1 MRLYNVNLKQSNVA
15 FVNLFYQTL
24 NDFLIKYPVPYNINY
39 FYNFGVMS
47 GLFLAIQIITGIFL
61 TMHYTPH
68 IEYAFYSVDH
78 IMRDISNG
86 WLIRYMH
93 SNGASMFFVVVY
105 MHIIRGLYY
114 GSYRYPRTF
123 VWNIG
128 VTIYI
133 LMMATAFLGYVLP
146 WGQMSFWAATVIT
159 NFLSVIPYFGT
170 EIVQWV
176 WGGFSINN
184 ATLNR
189 FFCLHYL
196 MPFVILALV
205 VLHILVLHNYGSTN
219 PMSFL
224 SKKIDKIS
232 FYPYF
237 YVKDLFSIAVFFLAY
252 FLFIFYY
259 PDVLS
264 HSDNYI
270 PANPL
275 NTPAHI
281 VPEWYFLPYYAILR
295 SIPNK
300 TQGIIVMFI
309 SIFTLF
315 FYPMLNNGFFN
326 NPIFSFLGK
335 IFFWIFL
342 SNFFFLGILG
352 AKNPETPYVQL
363 GLICSHIH
371 LLIVFA
377 VYPMVT
383 ILSNANYNVNS
394 FYVNCRC
401 ITRL

>member
-1 MRLYNVNLKQSNVA
+1 MRVYNVNVKNSNYSFA
-15 FVNLFYQTL
+15 NIFLQTF
-24 NDFLIKYPVPYNINY
+24 NDFLVKYPVPYNINY
-39 FYNFGVMS
+39 FYNFGIMS
-47 GLFLAIQIITGIFL
+47 GLFLAIQIVTGLFL

-86 WLIRYMH
+86 WLIRFMH

-128 VTIYI
+128 VIIYI
-133 LMMATAFLGYVLP
+133 LMMGTAFLGYVLP

-170 EIVQWV
+170 EVVQWV

-196 MPFVILALV
+196 LPFVILALV
-205 VLHILVLHNYGSTN
+205 ILHIIILHNYGSTN
-219 PMSFL
+219 PLSFL
-224 SKKIDKIS
+224 SKKIDKVS
-232 FYPYF
+232 FHPYF
-237 YVKDLFSIAVFFLAY
+237 YVKDLFSVVVFFGIY
-252 FLFIFYY
+252 FIFVFFY
-259 PDVLS
+259 PDMLG

-275 NTPAHI
+275 VTPAHI
-281 VPEWYFLPYYAILR
+281 VPEWYFLPYYAVLR

-315 FYPMLNNGFFN
+315 FYPLLNNGFFN
-326 NPIFSFLGK
+326 NPVFSFIGK
-335 IFFWIFL
+335 ILFWIFL
-342 SNFFFLGILG
+342 CNFFFLGILG
-352 AKNPETPYVQL
+352 AKNPETPYIQL
-363 GLICSHIH
+363 GLFCTH
-371 LLIVFA
+371 LHLVIVF
-377 VYPMVT
+377 VIFPLITV
-383 ILSNANYNVNS
+383 LSNANYNINNYFVTKTLI
-394 FYVNCRC
+394 R
-401 ITRL
+401 R

>member
-1 MRLYNVNLKQSNVA
+1 MRFYNINIKNSNYA
-15 FVNLFYQTL
+15 FLNIFYQTF
-24 NDFLIKYPVPYNINY
+24 NDFLIKYPVPFNLNY

-47 GLFLAIQIITGIFL
+47 GIFLAIQIITGIFL

-68 IEYAFYSVDH
+68 IEYAFYSIDH
-78 IMRDISNG
+78 IMRDVSNG
-86 WLIRYMH
+86 WFIRYMH
-93 SNGASMFFVVVY
+93 SNGAAMFFVVVY
-105 MHIIRGLYY
+105 MHMIRGLYY

-128 VTIYI
+128 ITIYI
-133 LMMATAFLGYVLP
+133 LMMGTAFLGYVLP

-159 NFLSVIPYFGT
+159 NFLSVIPYFGI

-196 MPFVILALV
+196 LPFLILALV
-205 VLHILVLHNYGSTN
+205 ILHIIVLHNSGSSN
-219 PMSFL
+219 PLSFI
-224 SKKIDKIS
+224 SKRIDKIS

-237 YVKDLFSIAVFFLAY
+237 YVKDLFSIVLFFAIY
-252 FLFIFYY
+252 FVFIFFY
-259 PDVLS
+259 PDALG

-275 NTPAHI
+275 STPSHI

-300 TQGIIVMFI
+300 TQGILVMFI

-315 FYPMLNNGFFN
+315 FYPLLNNGFFN
-326 NPIFSFLGK
+326 NPVFSLLGK
-335 IFFWIFL
+335 ILFWIFL
-342 SNFFFLGILG
+342 SNFIFLGVLG

-363 GLICSHIH
+363 GLLCTHLH

-377 VYPMVT
+377 VHPIIT
-383 ILSNANYNVNS
+383 ILSNANYNMNN
-394 FYVNCRC
+394 FFLKRKLIY
-401 ITRL
+401 

>member
-1 MRLYNVNLKQSNVA
+1 MRVYNSNVKQSNFA
-15 FVNLFYQTL
+15 FANIFIQTF

-47 GLFLAIQIITGIFL
+47 GLFLAIQIVTGLFL

-68 IEYAFYSVDH
+68 IDYAFYSVDH
-78 IMRDISNG
+78 IMRDISSG

-128 VTIYI
+128 VVIYI
-133 LMMATAFLGYVLP
+133 LMMGTAFLGYVLP

-196 MPFVILALV
+196 LPFVILALV
-205 VLHILVLHNYGSTN
+205 VLHIIILHNYGSTN
-219 PMSFL
+219 PL
-224 SKKIDKIS
+224 SLLSNKIDKIS

-237 YVKDLFSIAVFFLAY
+237 YVKDLFSVAIFFMIY
-252 FLFIFYY
+252 FIFIFFY
-259 PDVLS
+259 PDALG

-275 NTPAHI
+275 NTPPHI
-281 VPEWYFLPYYAILR
+281 VPEWYFLPYYAVLR
-295 SIPNK
+295 SISSK
-300 TQGIIVMFI
+300 TLGIIMMFI

-315 FYPMLNNGFFN
+315 FYPLLNNGFFN
-326 NPIFSFLGK
+326 NPIFSFVGK
-335 IFFWIFL
+335 LLFWIFL
-342 SNFFFLGILG
+342 GNFFFLGILG
-352 AKNPETPYVQL
+352 AKNPETPYIQL
-363 GLICSHIH
+363 GLFCTH
-371 LLIVFA
+371 LHLVIVF
-377 VYPMVT
+377 VIFPLIT
-383 ILSNANYNVNS
+383 ILSNANYNINS
-394 FYVNCRC
+394 YFVSNKL
-401 ITRL
+401 IAK